1 MITSGTLTFLFTD
14 IEQSSR
20 LWDESPEPMRQALT
34 THNEILIGAIGDHG
48 GTIVK
53 DRGDGFLA
61 VFASAPDACEA
72 ALLAQRGLAGAAW
85 DEAIGPL
92 RVRMALHS
100 GTAEARDGDY
110 FGPEVNRAARL
121 EAAAHGG
128 QMLISEATRALAQE
142 GLPDGV
148 TFRDLGFHSLRGLTR
163 PERIYQLIA
172 PDLPA
177 DFPPLRTVGG
187 ARSSFPTFPTSFVG
201 RTDEVARIASQLLDA
216 DTRAL
221 TLLGPGGV
229 GKTRLAVETA
239 NQLAPEFLGGTAFAD
254 LVRVADPEGIPLAV
268 AQAIGAHPEGSA
280 PVLDIVVS
288 EISDPTLLVLDN
300 WEHLKEGSPVI
311 AELIGRCPDLTLLVT
326 SRTPLHIRGEIIH
339 QLEPLGVTSENG
351 ATPAAVDLFIDR
363 AAEHGV
369 EIAVDGPDGE
379 AVRSICRRLDGL
391 PLAIELAAA
400 GVRLLS
406 PTELDRRLGESLALV
421 GSGAVDLPE
430 RQRTI
435 QSTIDWSVETLTPD
449 QRTLFNRL
457 SVFPAGATL
466 TQVEQVAAVGLD
478 GDALELMSALVD
490 NSLVTVSSNLPGGTR
505 FGQLTVLREHAANG
519 LEEAGDT
526 ELTRSRMIDYYL
538 TAAPLF
544 AAAMDRDESPMWD
557 AETDHPNLAAA
568 MRWSLVAGRT
578 TEMANA
584 SYTIWP
590 YWFNGDRAAEAATW
604 AEEAD
609 QVASSPELDW
619 LGGFFAFQKGDFET
633 AADRFHRAMTGFIEA
648 GDISGMNMTRTFA
661 ATLGEDP
668 GENEAMLQEAL
679 TYFEE
684 EGRTIAHYV
693 AGIFIG
699 VNIAMTGDQERALEL
714 RLSNLAESD
723 RLEYPMLTGW
733 SDWNVAVS
741 MLSFQ
746 RWDEAAAHSRLTLKI
761 MVERNYHE
769 GIASAAFLIAVVD
782 ANQGRGERAAM
793 IIGACNAIF
802 DRIGI
807 AVWFEAAAYVAEVV
821 ASLRDQFGDAEFD
834 RLETEGRALGVDEL
848 VELIESG

>member
-1 MITSGTLTFLFTD
+1 MLTSGTLTFLFTD

-20 LWDESPEPMRQALT
+20 LWDENPEPMRQALT
-34 THNEILIGAIGDHG
+34 THNEILIGAVGDHG

-61 VFASAPDACEA
+61 VFAGAPDACGA
-72 ALLAQRGLAGAAW
+72 ALLAQRGLASVPW

-128 QMLISEATRALAQE
+128 QVLVSEATRALAQE
-142 GLPDGV
+142 GLRDGV
-148 TFRDLGFHSLRGLTR
+148 AFRDLGFHSLRGLTR
-163 PERIYQLIA
+163 PERIYQLLA

-187 ARSSFPTFPTSFVG
+187 TRPSFPTFPTSFVG
-201 RTDEVARIASQLLDA
+201 RSDEVARIASQLVDA

-239 NQLAPEFLGGTAFAD
+239 SQLAPEFSGGTAFAD
-254 LVRVADPEGIPLAV
+254 LVRVAEPDGIPLAV

-300 WEHLKEGSPVI
+300 WEHLKEGSPIV
-311 AELIGRCPDLTLLVT
+311 AELIGRCSDLTLLVT

-339 QLEPLGVTSENG
+339 QVQPLGVASENG
-351 ATPAAVDLFIDR
+351 GTPAAVELFIDR

-369 EIAVDGPDGE
+369 EIAVDGPDGD

-400 GVRLLS
+400 RVRLLS
-406 PTELDRRLGESLALV
+406 PTELDRRLGESLAVV

-430 RQRTI
+430 RQQTI

-466 TQVEQVAAVGLD
+466 TQVEQVAAVGLE
-478 GDALELMSALVD
+478 GDALELLSALVD
-490 NSLVTVSSNLPGGTR
+490 NSLVTVAANLPGGTR
-505 FGQLTVLREHAANG
+505 FGQLTVLREYAANG

-526 ELTRSRMIDYYL
+526 DLTRSRLIDYYL
-538 TAAPLF
+538 AAAPIF

-568 MRWSLVAGRT
+568 MDWSLAARRA

-584 SYTIWP
+584 TYTIWP
-590 YWFNGDRAAEAATW
+590 YWFNGDRSAEATTW
-604 AEEAD
+604 VAEAD
-609 QVASSPELDW
+609 QIATSPQLDW
-619 LGGFFAFQKGDFET
+619 LAGFFAFQKGDFEA
-633 AADRFHRAMTGFIEA
+633 AADRLQRAMIGFTEA
-648 GDISGMNMTRTFA
+648 GITEGVNLTRIFVA
-661 ATLGEDP
+661 ILGEDP
-668 GENEAMLQEAL
+668 AENEAMLQQAL
-679 TYFEE
+679 TYFEQ
-684 EGRTIAHYV
+684 GRTISRYV
-693 AGIFIG
+693 AETFIG
-699 VNIAMTGDQERALEL
+699 VNVAMSGDLERALEV
-714 RLSNLAESD
+714 RLATLTESD
-723 RLEYPMLTGW
+723 TLGYPTLTGW
-733 SDWNVAVS
+733 SNWNVAAS
-741 MLSFQ
+741 MLSLQ
-746 RWDEAAAHSRLTLKI
+746 RWEEAASHSMLALEI
-761 MVERNYHE
+761 MAERNYHE
-769 GIASAAFLIAVVD
+769 GIASAAFVVAVVD
-782 ANQGRGERAAM
+782 AKQGRGERAAL

-807 AVWFEAAAYVAEVV
+807 AVWFEVAAHIAQAV
-821 ASLRDQFGDAEFD
+821 ASLREQFGDAEFD
-834 RLETEGRALGVDEL
+834 RLKAEGRALGVDEL
-848 VELIESG
+848 IDLIESG